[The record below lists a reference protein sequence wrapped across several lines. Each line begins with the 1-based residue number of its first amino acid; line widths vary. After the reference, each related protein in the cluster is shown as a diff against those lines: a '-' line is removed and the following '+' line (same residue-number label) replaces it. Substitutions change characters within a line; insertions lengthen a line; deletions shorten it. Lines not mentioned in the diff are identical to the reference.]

1 MKTEKIDLDKNI
13 DLLELVWQI
22 LNVYSF
28 MSNVLSQSNAFG
40 QEIVPFLNTGKS
52 DESRQNFLIILS
64 ALSRWDEISLISP
77 YARATIKIHKTPPKA
92 RLLVYSRDTVFYST
106 AQHLT
111 EILAPLGKTADSF
124 ISDSSDFCT
133 KLLKITEAD
142 QILSYDVV
150 DLFTSVPIDET
161 LQILRRR
168 ISELE
173 TPLDTNL
180 TIDSITALSS
190 ACITSTYFTWGDDYY
205 EQIHVLP
212 MGSPLSPL
220 LTEIYMTSFEKQ
232 ALSTS
237 TIKPTCWYRK
247 VDDTFVILRQYQDP
261 ATLLQH
267 LNQQHPRVQ
276 FTLEKKQMVSFP
288 F

>member
-1 MKTEKIDLDKNI
+1 MR
-13 DLLELVWQI
+13 
-22 LNVYSF
+22 
-28 MSNVLSQSNAFG
+28 
-40 QEIVPFLNTGKS
+40 S
-52 DESRQNFLIILS
+52 DAII
-64 ALSRWDEISLISP
+64 
-77 YARATIKIHKTPPKA
+77 T
-92 RLLVYSRDTVFYST
+92 RDNVFYST

-124 ISDSSDFCT
+124 ISDSTDFCT

-180 TIDSITALSS
+180 TADSIIALTS

-205 EQIHVLP
+205 EQISGLP
-212 MGSPLSPL
+212 MGSPLSPV
-220 LTEIYMTSFEKQ
+220 LTEHYMTSFEQQ

-237 TIKPTCWYRK
+237 TNKPTCWYRK
-247 VDDTFVILRQYQDP
+247 VDDTLVILCQDQDP
-261 ATLLQH
+261 AALLQH
-267 LNQQHPRVQ
+267 LNQQHPWVQ
-276 FTLEKKQMVSFP
+276 FTVETESNGQLP
-288 F
+288 FLDVLDQVLLRRLVAKGNLLGIHWLGLPDSPGTT